1 MFFRS
6 VNRNKR
12 DRIEKAKKRRAKEA
26 QRRQAKTSEWMA
38 IMRMRW
44 SSVGLVLCSAWM
56 LWGCKKQ
63 ETKKE
68 EAPIYVQVGKVL
80 QTDLPE
86 QLRFT
91 GDIEGEAQVQVYA
104 TVPDRIKSLHA
115 DVGEEVKQ
123 GQLLAV
129 IEHTRLRQAVAQ
141 AEAQLAAT
149 YANLAG
155 ARVQLAGSVLARES
169 ALRELKRLRRL
180 YKSGAVGEQQVDQLK
195 SQYDSATTQVQAAEA
210 QIRAL
215 QAQIASLRAAVGQA
229 QTAKQNAI
237 LRSPIKGIVARRYRQ
252 IGEMATAQLPLFSV
266 ADMDEVKVQINVT
279 ERDLMKIRVGDKA
292 SITVAA
298 YGERV
303 FEGRVNKVAPTLD
316 LDTRT
321 APVEIRIPNVYPLQP
336 ERTCSPPK
344 NRKAGVSCAKGTQCY
359 QGRCVEL
366 HPLKPGM
373 IARVT
378 LLVKIHRN
386 TLMIPLTAL
395 LNNSFGYNAALQQ
408 KDLAVLVME
417 DDNIPRRQQ
426 IRIGLESPDS
436 TMIQVLSGLKADQR
450 LIIEGQNFY
459 KPGVRIKI
467 LEEKKKEE
475 APAKSSPPKSPPK
488 TAQSDKTGM

>member
-1 MFFRS
+1 MFFRLM
-6 VNRNKR
+6 NRKKNIASIKVAICRLVDAQSQVDQNKR
-12 DRIEKAKKRRAKEA
+12 V
-26 QRRQAKTSEWMA
+26 SVMG
-38 IMRMRW
+38 MRW
-44 SSVGLVLCSAWM
+44 RSVCLVLCSVWM
-56 LWGCKKQ
+56 LWGCKKP

-68 EAPIYVQVGKVL
+68 EPPIYVQVGKVV

-86 QLRFT
+86 LLRFT

-155 ARVQLAGSVLARES
+155 ARVQLSGAVLSRES

-237 LRSPIKGIVARRYRQ
+237 VRSPIKGIVGRRYRQ
-252 IGEMATAQLPLFSV
+252 IGEMATAQFPLFSI

-279 ERDLMKIRVGDKA
+279 ERDLMKIRIGDKA

-303 FEGRVNKVAPTLD
+303 FEGRVNKIAPTLD

-321 APVEIRIPNVYPLQP
+321 APVEIRIPNFYPVQP
-336 ERTCSPPK
+336 ERSCTPPSAK
-344 NRKAGVSCAKGTQCY
+344 KPAPPCAKGTQCH
-359 QGRCVEL
+359 QNRCAEL

-378 LLVKIHRN
+378 LLVKVHRN
-386 TLMIPLTAL
+386 ALMIPLTAL

-408 KDLAVLVME
+408 KDLAVLLME
-417 DDNIPRRQQ
+417 EDNIPRRQQ
-426 IRIGLESPDS
+426 IRIGLESPDN
-436 TMIQVLSGLKADQR
+436 TMVQVTSGLQANQR

-467 LEEKKKEE
+467 LDDKKKEE
-475 APAKSSPPKSPPK
+475 APPKAPPARSPQK
-488 TAQSDKTGM
+488 TAHSDKTGM